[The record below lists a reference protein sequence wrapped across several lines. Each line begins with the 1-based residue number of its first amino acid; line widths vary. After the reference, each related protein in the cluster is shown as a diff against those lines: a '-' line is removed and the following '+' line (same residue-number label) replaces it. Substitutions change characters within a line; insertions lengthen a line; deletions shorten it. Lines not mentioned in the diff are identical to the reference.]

1 MSLPRGY
8 KNMPAV
14 GPPVFDKLRME
25 TTEYVKDE
33 ATAEQIHKLITVIE
47 QVHAEFWRYK
57 VDSK

>member
-14 GPPVFDKLRME
+14 GPPTFDKLRME
-25 TTEYVKDE
+25 TLEYVEDPHVV
-33 ATAEQIHKLITVIE
+33 EQIHKLITVIE
-47 QVHAEFWRYK
+47 QVHAELWMYK